1 MITLGITWNPSP
13 EIFNLFGISVRYY
26 GLMFVVAFLLG
37 AFILKKIYRN
47 EGVNEE
53 HVESLFMYVVIA
65 TILGARLGDV
75 FFYSWDYY
83 SQHLLEILLPIK
95 EMPNTSMFF
104 GLIKG
109 WEFIGF
115 RGLASHGAAIGII
128 LGMYIYTRKF
138 TYKSWM
144 WILDRIVIPVASG
157 ATFVRIGNLMN
168 SEIVGK
174 ETNSSI
180 GFQFIRD
187 HFSSYSARKITG
199 VNNADKAFDLIQSS
213 PRFKSS
219 LAEVPFR
226 YPTQIFES
234 LSYAIIFVIL
244 WYVYWNTNKKD
255 KPGYIFGLFMVL
267 LWSVRLVI
275 EFFKEAQIEA
285 REDWIGILNTGQIL
299 SIPMIIVGLYFMFR
313 KVKIKE

>member
-1 MITLGITWNPSP
+1 MTLGITWNPSP

-26 GLMFVVAFLLG
+26 GMMFVIAFLLG
-37 AFILKKIYRN
+37 AFLLKKIYKN
-47 EGVNEE
+47 EDVNED

-65 TILGARLGDV
+65 TILGARLGEV

-83 SQHLLEILLPIK
+83 QNHLLEILLPIK
-95 EMPNTSMFF
+95 EINGTY
-104 GLIKG
+104 K
-109 WEFIGF
+109 FIGF

-128 LGMYIYTRKF
+128 LGMYFYTRKY

-157 ATFVRIGNLMN
+157 AAFVRIGNLMN

-174 ETNSSI
+174 TTNSSI

-187 HFSSYSARKITG
+187 KYSKYEAMFITK
-199 VNNADKAFDLIQSS
+199 AKTEEKAFDLIQNS
-213 PRFKSS
+213 PRFKQY
-219 LAEVPFR
+219 LADVPFR

-234 LSYAIIFVIL
+234 LSYVIIFVIL
-244 WYVYWNTNKKD
+244 WYVYWKTNKKD
-255 KPGYIFGLFMVL
+255 KTGYIFGLFMVL

-275 EFFKEAQIEA
+275 EFFKEAQIES
-285 REDWIGILNTGQIL
+285 REDWVGILNTGQLL
-299 SIPMIIVGLYFMFR
+299 SIPMILVGLYFMFR
-313 KVKIKE
+313 KEN